1 MKKVTITLVS
11 LLTLFIVSFSAAQ
24 EADNAALL
32 TRLQQ
37 LEDTLAIQ
45 ETQYCYG
52 RAQDVVYR
60 NYANE
65 LKSTTD
71 GVLAFEK
78 CFADNA
84 NISISLLGGDIL
96 FEANTLPDWVGFVYG
111 FGQSNKYLSTRHL
124 ISNIEIEFTSP
135 DSATVYSSGV
145 NPHFIMGSASENEPA
160 IDWIIG
166 NYLSTV
172 ERIDGEWQI
181 TKMRIN
187 GDEYARTPGFYPVGQ
202 TDGSGNIGFEDN
214 Y

>member
-1 MKKVTITLVS
+1 MKKLTVTLIS
-11 LLTLFIVSFSAAQ
+11 LFTLFTLSFSVAQ
-24 EADNAALL
+24 SADTDTAALL
-32 TRLQQ
+32 ARVQQ
-37 LEDTLAIQ
+37 TEDILAIQ

-71 GVLAFEK
+71 GVIAFEK
-78 CFADNA
+78 CFADDA

-96 FEANTLPDWVGFVYG
+96 FEANTLPDWVGFVYN

-124 ISNIEIEFTSP
+124 ISNIEIVFNGP

-145 NPHFIMGSASENEPA
+145 NPHFIMGSATENEPA

-172 ERIDGEWQI
+172 ERVDGEWQI
-181 TKMRIN
+181 TEMRIN
-187 GDEYARTPGFYPVGQ
+187 GDEYARTPGLY
-202 TDGSGNIGFEDN
+202 T
-214 Y
+214 